1 MLEVTVVF
9 QDAEINEDPATVVEE
24 EAKEGSLEL
33 FLLEAYQAHIYSE
46 NSSTVDLS

>member
-9 QDAEINEDPATVVEE
+9 EDAEINEDPATVVEE
-24 EAKEGSLEL
+24 EKEGSLEV